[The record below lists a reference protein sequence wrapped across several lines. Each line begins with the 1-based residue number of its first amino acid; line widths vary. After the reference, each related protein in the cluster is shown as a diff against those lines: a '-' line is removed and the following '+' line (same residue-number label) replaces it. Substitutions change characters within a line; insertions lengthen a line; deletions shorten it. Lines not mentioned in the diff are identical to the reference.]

1 MAEETT
7 YTARLKD
14 RYEAEI
20 RPRLQER
27 LGYSTPMRVPRLEKI
42 TLNMG
47 VGEAKTD
54 RKALEHA
61 QQQLG
66 LIAGQHP
73 IVTKAKKSIAGFKIR
88 EGMEIGTKVTLR
100 GTRMYEFLDRLT
112 TVALPRIRDFRGIN
126 PNSFDGRGNFSVGIR
141 EQIIFPEVDYDR
153 IDQVRGLDV
162 TITTTARADDEAR
175 ELLREFGMPFREDIP
190 AGQGRARLQ
199 VSGAQLHPLPA
210 LRALARGL
218 QEVRGLPHLPAR
230 ARPPGRHPRHDEV
243 ELVGGDMV
251 TDPIAD
257 MLTRIRNANTA
268 LQEHTRMPSS
278 KAKIEIA
285 KLLHEEGYIA
295 SFRIEKSEPFDKLV
309 IELKYGENRE
319 RVISGVKRI
328 SKPGRRIYAQK
339 DRLPRVLGGL
349 GTAILSTSSGLVT
362 AKEAAARGVGGEVLC
377 FVW

>member
-1 MAEETT
+1 
-7 YTARLKD
+7 
-14 RYEAEI
+14 
-20 RPRLQER
+20 
-27 LGYSTPMRVPRLEKI
+27 
-42 TLNMG
+42 
-47 VGEAKTD
+47 
-54 RKALEHA
+54 
-61 QQQLG
+61 
-66 LIAGQHP
+66 
-73 IVTKAKKSIAGFKIR
+73 
-88 EGMEIGTKVTLR
+88 
-100 GTRMYEFLDRLT
+100 
-112 TVALPRIRDFRGIN
+112 
-126 PNSFDGRGNFSVGIR
+126 
-141 EQIIFPEVDYDR
+141 
-153 IDQVRGLDV
+153 
-162 TITTTARADDEAR
+162 
-175 ELLREFGMPFREDIP
+175 
-190 AGQGRARLQ
+190 
-199 VSGAQLHPLPA
+199 
-210 LRALARGL
+210 
-218 QEVRGLPHLPAR
+218 
-230 ARPPGRHPRHDEV
+230 
-243 ELVGGDMV
+243 MV

-328 SKPGRRIYAQK
+328 SKPGRRIYAQN